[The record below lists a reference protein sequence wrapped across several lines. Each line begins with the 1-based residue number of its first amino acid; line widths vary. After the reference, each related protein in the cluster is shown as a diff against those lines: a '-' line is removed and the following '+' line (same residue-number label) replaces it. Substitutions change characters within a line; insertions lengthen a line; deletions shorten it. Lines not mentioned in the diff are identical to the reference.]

1 MAELRTIYEAEIGY
15 VSESLQRL
23 GVRYGDVEDIA
34 HDVFVTL
41 QRKLVDYDATR
52 PLRPW
57 LFGICLRI
65 ASDYRRSARIRRETG
80 SDHISE
86 PVDDAA
92 RPDDQLIARDA
103 RRRVLAGLDALS
115 LEQRAVF
122 VLHELDDISISE
134 VAVALEIPLNTA
146 YSRLRLARARFTA
159 AIRRDRAVE
168 HETSERSVR
177 VGGSR

>member
-23 GVRYGDVEDIA
+23 GVRYFDVEDVA

-41 QRKLVDYDATR
+41 QRKLGDYDSTR

-57 LFGICLRI
+57 LFGICLRV

-80 SDHISE
+80 SDQLPE
-86 PVDDAA
+86 PVDGAA
-92 RPDDQLIARDA
+92 RPDDHLIAREA
-103 RRRVLAGLDALS
+103 RRRVLEGLGALS

-122 VLHELDDISISE
+122 VLHELDGIAIAE
-134 VAVALEIPLNTA
+134 VAGALEIPLNTA

-168 HETSERSVR
+168 HETVERTR
-177 VGGSR
+177 RAGGSR